1 MYNKIPNKT
10 KKHETTVAT
19 ILSKAMLAT
28 KQQVNAKTNKTAII
42 NNG

>member
-28 KQQVNAKTNKTAII
+28 KQVNAKTN
-42 NNG
+42 NG